1 MPYMTKDLPKTAKDL
16 QQIASEEGVDLVD
29 LSQVFSLLPT
39 GDNEDITYLEAAS
52 QCILETSN
60 LVDNTYHDMDQI
72 QKAVIKL
79 RLMSRLLSLKAQQLL
94 G

>member
-1 MPYMTKDLPKTAKDL
+1 MTKDLPKTAKDL